1 MKFKLS
7 KESVKQLRGIVSNEA
22 NEFIQEQAEEVIS
35 FESNPMEYILNKYPS
50 LNDTLSD
57 LLTDYFRDY
66 VTGVFVVAPKP
77 TTFKVLLHNGQI
89 FFLIY
94 GPKSWIA
101 KIVGKRYYLL
111 NLNEEESAIEA
122 IARLL
127 ELGRPPGAQG
137 PDEATSGES
146 ANKEEAPA
154 EEEGGEEA
162 AAGGEEEAGMTE
174 SIISKKIK
182 LILEEIL
189 EENGI
194 SLNEAI
200 DDNIDTF
207 ENFIKTNYLEEDQ
220 TISGLDS
227 LYNAIQNSP
236 EKNKLFSLIQ
246 SSGNRPLRP
255 GKSSI
260 QNVEGELFN
269 LIMSS
274 IKMKNGDPSELWF
287 AIMYSGKAKGGVA
300 KGGDIESDVDVDGI
314 GVSIKNYT
322 SISNLDFGSLPANEL
337 KQLKQIINLLVV
349 LTGVE
354 FTAGL
359 GRDSI
364 NNLLKVLKTPSFQND
379 LENILRIGEDTQ
391 IPALKNMYNTIVRY
405 LPNRNVDELVDEFV
419 DGVNGINKL
428 IADKITKVKWWAIIS
443 KNSLYLESSDVI
455 ASRLHSNDGQLSPVF
470 RQIKG
475 NNLFVNGNRL
485 LN

>member
-1 MKFKLS
+1 MKVTDEILNEWSF
-7 KESVKQLRGIVSNEA
+7 RCHDGIVD
-22 NEFIQEQAEEVIS
+22 
-35 FESNPMEYILNKYPS
+35 
-50 LNDTLSD
+50 LND
-57 LLTDYFRDY
+57 
-66 VTGVFVVAPKP
+66 PK
-77 TTFKVLLHNGQI
+77 
-89 FFLIY
+89 
-94 GPKSWIA
+94 
-101 KIVGKRYYLL
+101 
-111 NLNEEESAIEA
+111 
-122 IARLL
+122 
-127 ELGRPPGAQG
+127 
-137 PDEATSGES
+137 
-146 ANKEEAPA
+146 
-154 EEEGGEEA
+154 
-162 AAGGEEEAGMTE
+162 
-174 SIISKKIK
+174 K
-182 LILEEIL
+182 LRILKEIL
-189 EENGI
+189 DENGI

-200 DDNIDTF
+200 DSDIDTF
-207 ENFIKTNYLEEDQ
+207 ENYIKTNYLEEDQ

-364 NNLLKVLKTPSFQND
+364 NNLLKVLKTPSFQKD
-379 LENILRIGEDTQ
+379 LEDILRIGEDTQ

-455 ASRLHSNDGQLSPVF
+455 ASRLKSKDGQLTPVF
-470 RQIKG
+470 AQIKG

-485 LN
+485 LKDTKEEQ